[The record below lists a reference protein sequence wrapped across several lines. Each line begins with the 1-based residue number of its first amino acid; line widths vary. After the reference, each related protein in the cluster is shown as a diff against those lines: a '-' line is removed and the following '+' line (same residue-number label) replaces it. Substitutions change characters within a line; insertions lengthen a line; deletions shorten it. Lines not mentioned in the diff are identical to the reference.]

1 MTLLPCCCGC
11 ASASP
16 PQQGPQLSK
25 PLTAHG
31 ACTLRLVV
39 AQPKARPRMLQAVER
54 CASRLLLL
62 CPQLYP
68 DTLAVT
74 NSWAYAG
81 DHDLAGIEVGGSHLL
96 ATSLGCHPLL
106 LLLVA
111 QTAAA
116 WVASPSCASS
126 WMHPDCASHPLPCRW
141 AATMPRADCS
151 PSTSGATK
159 RWGHSPQQLARC
171 CGWRSPSLSA
181 LPVPSSQS
189 CKLGA
194 FPSKQPAVQAG
205 PRHTRSLALVP
216 HALFRNRPHVF
227 LRTRSSRAWAR
238 TPSLRAE
245 SGPACWRRCTV
256 VWSWR
261 WRAAAVGW
269 GPHCWGEPAGW
280 LGELVAGFWMQSCA
294 VQQSVEGRA
303 GWMARSSQVA
313 AGGQAG
319 T

>member
-39 AQPKARPRMLQAVER
+39 AQPKARPRILQAVER

-159 RWGHSPQQLARC
+159 RWGQALAQPTAACQVLWLADSITKRLAR
-171 CGWRSPSLSA
+171 A
-181 LPVPSSQS
+181 
-189 CKLGA
+189 
-194 FPSKQPAVQAG
+194 KQPVVQA
-205 PRHTRSLALVP
+205 RSIPVEAACCASRSQT
-216 HALFRNRPHVF
+216 HAFS
-227 LRTRSSRAWAR
+227 RTRSTCAFSQSSSCI
-238 TPSLRAE
+238 PSNSFQQGLGKD
-245 SGPACWRRCTV
+245 SKFACR
-256 VWSWR
+256 
-261 WRAAAVGW
+261 
-269 GPHCWGEPAGW
+269 E
-280 LGELVAGFWMQSCA
+280 
-294 VQQSVEGRA
+294 RA
-303 GWMARSSQVA
+303 GLLAALYRGVELAVARGSS
-313 AGGQAG
+313 GLGPTLLG
-319 T
+319 